1 MALPKTARTPHRR
14 RHEAIPWSHLDRL
27 ICQND
32 MPIWDCASNRPHENP
47 PSAWQWSVCERALD
61 RPGICTWAL
70 HGDQVG
76 IRIRLVRGFC
86 LPLGMRIGQWAQCF
100 PFNSTIC
107 MPFGQWRDWALGNR
121 PPLSQEGRCGSSC
134 RKSRAHPSNFRQK
147 LCNLVLC
154 SVVCECALW
163 SKLRSALSDGF
174 AIQGHCP
181 GFMAQ

>member
-1 MALPKTARTPHRR
+1 MTCLYGTAQATGLMNPPHLHGNGLCAEGPWTGLGFALGHCMGIRWGSEFAWFAGFVCLW
-14 RHEAIPWSHLDRL
+14 E
-27 ICQND
+27 
-32 MPIWDCASNRPHENP
+32 CASANGR
-47 PSAWQWSVCERALD
+47 SAS
-61 RPGICTWAL
+61 
-70 HGDQVG
+70 HS
-76 IRIRLVRGFC
+76 
-86 LPLGMRIGQWAQCF
+86 IG
-100 PFNSTIC
+100 
-107 MPFGQWRDWALGNR
+107 PFGQWQDWALGNR